1 MGHEAM
7 AALDRQA
14 RRFGYRTW
22 LEAETLQ
29 GSEPRVGDLTA
40 VGLIKPGAEH
50 PAFICAF
57 IGGLHG
63 DDFVDAI
70 DECLDWLEAKAKA

>member
-1 MGHEAM
+1 M

-14 RRFGYRTW
+14 RRHGFQTW
-22 LEAETLQ
+22 LETQ
-29 GSEPRVGDLTA
+29 VIPDSNPRRGDFTA

-57 IGGLHG
+57 IGGMKG
-63 DDFVDAI
+63 DDYKDAI
-70 DECLDWLEAKAKA
+70 DECLDWLEAA

>member
-1 MGHEAM
+1 M

-14 RRFGYRTW
+14 RRHGYQTW
-22 LEAETLQ
+22 LEAQPLLN
-29 GSEPRVGDLTA
+29 SDPRRGELSA

-57 IGGLHG
+57 IGGMKG
-63 DDFVDAI
+63 DDYKDAI
-70 DECLDWLEAKAKA
+70 DECLDWLEAV